1 MPRYLFIAL
10 ALLSRAIPAL
20 GQELYVNTEPASN
33 MATHSLGIRLEN
45 QGFNQSNGFKNRTSL
60 ELMYG
65 ASKNLMLHTTFY
77 ASDYYQP
84 GQRFE
89 GISAYAKYR
98 FLSVDSVQRHF
109 RAAVFAKASSINNP
123 LNNQEI
129 ALEGDNSG
137 MQGGLV
143 FTQLLHKLALSASG
157 AYLRA
162 SDNRGGYSLPIGN
175 SRDAIAYTFSAGYL
189 LFPKAYRNYN
199 QVNINLYTELLGKAN
214 PGYGQSYLDAAPA
227 VQFIFNSVFRVDLSY
242 RTPLYNHMLRNS
254 RNTYLLRL
262 EYNLFNIF

>member
-1 MPRYLFIAL
+1 MIRYLFIAL
-10 ALLSRAIPAL
+10 ALSSRAIPVL

-45 QGFNQSNGFKNRTSL
+45 QGFDKNDFKNRTSL

-65 ASKNLMLHTTFY
+65 ASKSLMVHTTFY
-77 ASDYYQP
+77 ASDYYRP

-89 GISAYAKYR
+89 GISVYAKYR
-98 FLSVDSVQRHF
+98 FLAIDSVQRHF
-109 RAAVFAKASSINNP
+109 RAAVFAKAASINNP

-137 MQGGLV
+137 LQGGLV
-143 FTQLLHKLALSASG
+143 FTQLLHKVALSASG
-157 AYLRA
+157 GYLRA
-162 SDNRGGYSLPIGN
+162 FDNRGGYPLPVNN
-175 SRDAIAYTFSAGYL
+175 SRDELFYTLSAGYL
-189 LFPKAYRNYN
+189 LLPATYRDYN
-199 QVNINLYTELLGKAN
+199 QVNVNLYAELLGKTN
-214 PGYGQSYLDAAPA
+214 PGYGQSYLDVAPA

-242 RTPLYNHMLRNS
+242 RAPLYSHMLRNS
-254 RNTYLLRL
+254 QNTYLLRL

>member
-1 MPRYLFIAL
+1 MRRYLFIAL
-10 ALLSRAIPAL
+10 ALLGRAIPVL

-33 MATHSLGIRLEN
+33 MATRSLGIRLEN
-45 QGFNQSNGFKNRTSL
+45 QGFSQSSDLKNRSSL

-77 ASDYYQP
+77 ASNYYQP
-84 GQRFE
+84 GQHFE
-89 GISAYAKYR
+89 GVSAYAKYR

-109 RAAVFAKASSINNP
+109 RAAIFAKAANIGNP

-137 MQGGLV
+137 LQAGLV

-157 AYLRA
+157 SYLRA
-162 SDNRGGYSLPIGN
+162 FNNRGGYLLPAGN
-175 SRDAIAYTFSAGYL
+175 SRDALSYTLSAGYL
-189 LFPKAYRNYN
+189 LFPKTYRDYN
-199 QVNINLYTELLGKAN
+199 QVNVNLYTELLGKTN

-227 VQFIFNSVFRVDLSY
+227 IQFIFNSVFRVDLSY
-242 RTPLYNHMLRNS
+242 RAPLYNSMLRNS
-254 RNTYLLRL
+254 QHTYLLRL